1 MVEFRIGP
9 QPGFQ
14 RKFLATT
21 AQIAIGGGAAGCG
34 KTESLLYIPLYL
46 SHIKNMSSII
56 FRRESKQITVTGGIW
71 DQSIR
76 LYSQLNPED
85 QPLANISNHE
95 HIFPSGAKVQIGHL
109 SDSRRTHLG
118 YQGAGIA
125 YIGFD
130 ELTHFE
136 EHQFF
141 YLLSRNRST
150 AVKHPFVRATCNP
163 QGEGWVKDMVSWWLY
178 PEDYK
183 DQNLADYPIPER
195 SGVIRYFTRFE
206 NEIVW
211 ADSAA
216 QVIEALPK
224 SVRSQYDPQSIKSFT
239 FIPGK
244 LEENV
249 VLEKANPG
257 YRASLLA
264 LPYNERMQLLHGRW
278 RTVESDDNI
287 LFKRSVVDD
296 FFTNNFVE
304 RPNQRYITADIAME
318 GRDKFV
324 IMVWDGWVIIEIIV
338 IPKSDGASVLE
349 KLKRVAE
356 IWKVPGRNIMFDAS
370 GMGGYLRGFLRNS
383 VPFFG
388 GNPPMEEDLV
398 STDEQKDSGK
408 PKYFNLRSQ
417 TYYVLAQKLEDCLA
431 WCQVQE
437 YRELIAQELRATK
450 KQNLDPDGK
459 RRIIDK
465 DEIKLAIGRS
475 PDFADTISM
484 RVAFDLKPPVKKF
497 QRSFR
502 QIR

>member
-1 MVEFRIGP
+1 MVEYRIGP
-9 QPGFQ
+9 QQGFQ
-14 RKFLATT
+14 RKFLATS

-34 KTESLLYIPLYL
+34 KTQALLYIPMYF
-46 SHIKNMSSII
+46 SDIKGMSSII

-71 DQSIR
+71 DQCVE
-76 LYSQLNPED
+76 LYGQLNPED
-85 QPLANISNHE
+85 RPIANIANHE
-95 HIFPSGAKVQIGHL
+95 HVFPSGAKVQLGHL
-109 SDSRRTHLG
+109 SDARKTHLG
-118 YQGAGIA
+118 YQGAQIA

-150 AVKHPFVRATCNP
+150 SVKHPFVRATCNP
-163 QGEGWVKDMVSWWLY
+163 QGEGWVKDLVSWWLY

-183 DQNLADYPIPER
+183 DQSLADYPIPER
-195 SGVIRYFTRFE
+195 SGVIRFFTRFE
-206 NEIVW
+206 NEIIWGANAVE
-211 ADSAA
+211 
-216 QVIEALPK
+216 VIESLPK
-224 SVRSQYDPQSIKSFT
+224 SIRGEYDPNSIKSFT

-249 VLEKANPG
+249 VLEAANPG

-287 LFKRSVVDD
+287 LFKRSTVED

-304 RPNQRYITADIAME
+304 RTGQRYITADIAME

-324 IMVWDGWVIIEIIV
+324 IVVWDGWVIIEIIV

-349 KLKRVAE
+349 TIKRVAE
-356 IWKVPGRNIMFDAS
+356 IWHVPGRHIMFDAS
-370 GMGGYLRGFLRNS
+370 GMGGYLQGFLRNS
-383 VPFFG
+383 VPFWG
-388 GNPPMEEDLV
+388 GDAPWEEDLQN
-398 STDEQKDSGK
+398 TEDQKTGIK
-408 PKYFNLRSQ
+408 PRYYNLRCQ

-431 WCQVQE
+431 YCTIKEYKQE
-437 YRELIAQELRATK
+437 ISEELRATK
-450 KQNLDPDGK
+450 KTNLDPDGK

-465 DEIKLAIGRS
+465 DEIKMKIGRS
-475 PDFADTISM
+475 PDFADAISM
-484 RVAFDLKPPVKKF
+484 RVAFDLKPRQKKF
-497 QRSFR
+497 RRDFK